1 MKRVIQRQSMLTG
14 EWVDVMELYPE
25 ADEAAWLQ
33 HFGRV
38 FTNLRVRYTI
48 GVAA

>member
-1 MKRVIQRQSMLTG
+1 MSRIIQRQSFLTG
-14 EWVDVMELYPE
+14 EWIDVMELYPE

-38 FTNLRVRYTI
+38 FTNLRVRYII
-48 GVAA
+48 GTAA